1 MNNIKVT
8 QLSIKEAKKKIF
20 DNDTVIENVYLL
32 AEEDDGLNLRPIK
45 YCRLDKIIKYMSDGS
60 AFLEIK
66 EGIKNDDRT
75 EE

>member
-20 DNDTVIENVYLL
+20 YNDTVIENVYLL

-60 AFLEIK
+60 AFF
-66 EGIKNDDRT
+66 
-75 EE
+75 

>member
-1 MNNIKVT
+1 MPSMKVT
-8 QLSIKEAKKKIF
+8 LLSIEDVKKKIF
-20 DNDTVIENVYLL
+20 DNDTDTKNVYVL
-32 AEEDDGLNLRPIK
+32 ALEDDGINLRPIK

-66 EGIKNDDRT
+66 EGIKNDDRA

>member
-1 MNNIKVT
+1 M
-8 QLSIKEAKKKIF
+8 
-20 DNDTVIENVYLL
+20 YLL
-32 AEEDDGLNLRPIK
+32 AEEDDGLNLRPIR

>member
-8 QLSIKEAKKKIF
+8 PLSIEDVKKKIF
-20 DNDTVIENVYLL
+20 DNDIDTKNVYVL
-32 AEEDDGLNLRPIK
+32 ALEDDGLILRTIK
-45 YCRLDKIIKYMSDGS
+45 YCRLDTIIRHLSDGS
-60 AFLEIK
+60 AFLEIE